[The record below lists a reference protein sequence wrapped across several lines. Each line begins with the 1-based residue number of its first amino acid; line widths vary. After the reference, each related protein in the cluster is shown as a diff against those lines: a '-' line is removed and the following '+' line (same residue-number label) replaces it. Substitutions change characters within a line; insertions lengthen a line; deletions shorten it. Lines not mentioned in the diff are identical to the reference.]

1 MWDMVVGTRGQKAA
15 CVRQRMP
22 TVARQQRHVAA
33 DPTRCHT
40 GMMIPNAIADSEY
53 GVVTGQVY

>member
-1 MWDMVVGTRGQKAA
+1 MSGKGCQ
-15 CVRQRMP
+15 

-40 GMMIPNAIADSEY
+40 GMMIPNAIADSEH